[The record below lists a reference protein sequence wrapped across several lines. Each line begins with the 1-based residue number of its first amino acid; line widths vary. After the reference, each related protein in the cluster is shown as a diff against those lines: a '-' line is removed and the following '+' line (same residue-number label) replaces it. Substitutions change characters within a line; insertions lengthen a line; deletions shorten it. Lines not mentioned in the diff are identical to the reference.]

1 MLNTKI
7 LAKLLAVS
15 SIIVVATSV
24 TLLLRVVLFFLNKN
38 NFVALNTRVIIH
50 PTSKILIY
58 ILGIKIKIIGEI
70 LQKNALIVANHW
82 GYLDSLCILATS
94 PSIILSISNVGNVTV
109 VGRILNIAGF
119 PFIDRNN
126 NKTIPPIIKYAS
138 DLLNTKRLNVCFFP
152 EGEAS
157 DYRNIY
163 PFNSSFFQIALNASC
178 DVQPLT
184 IQLTSINGEK
194 TDGSNLDYFVFHN
207 FNGNLLQHF
216 IYFLSA
222 NKILI
227 TVHTGRIITK
237 SEIENAHLTRKEIC
251 NKTEDEIRKQFSKS
265 NPLSS

>member
-1 MLNTKI
+1 MLTTKI

-15 SIIVVATSV
+15 SIIAVATSV
-24 TLLLRVVLFFLNKN
+24 TLLLRIVLFFLNKN
-38 NFVALNTRVIIH
+38 NFVALNTHVIIH

-94 PSIILSISNVGNVTV
+94 PSIILSISNVGNVKV

-138 DLLNTKRLNVCFFP
+138 DLLNTKKLNVGFFP
-152 EGEAS
+152 EGKAS
-157 DYRNIY
+157 DYRSIY
-163 PFNSSFFQIALNASC
+163 QFKSSFFQIAKNVCC

-184 IQLTSINGEK
+184 LQLTSINGEK
-194 TDGSNLDYFVFHN
+194 IDGDNLDYFVFHN
-207 FNGNLLQHF
+207 FDGNLIQHF
-216 IYFLSA
+216 IYFLSSD
-222 NKILI
+222 KILI
-227 TVHTGRIITK
+227 TVHAGRIIAK
-237 SEIENAHLTRKEIC
+237 NAIENTHLTRKEIC
-251 NKTEDEIRKQFSKS
+251 NKTENEIRNQFSKY
-265 NPLSS
+265 NLI